1 MVEVEAVSSTGSNLL
16 VVIEPKIEKELDQ
29 YTNFFESLTS
39 MFIPSLILFFEECDV
54 FRFGLEQT
62 LSFHPERMHDFLLTA
77 AFRKRL

>member
-39 MFIPSLILFFEECDV
+39 TFIPSLMF
-54 FRFGLEQT
+54 
-62 LSFHPERMHDFLLTA
+62 SSPPLL
-77 AFRKRL
+77 KSGVK